1 MESVRVDRWL
11 WAVRLAKTRTSASTA
26 CGGGHVQINGKA
38 AKPASQVRVGDR
50 VQLRAGHRSHDVEVV
65 LLLVKRVGAE
75 AAAEALIDRSG
86 PRAVRRRPPPPM
98 VRERGAG
105 RPTKKDRRAIDRLQG
120 G

>member
-1 MESVRVDRWL
+1 MDRWL
-11 WAVRLAKTRTSASTA
+11 WAVRLAKTRTAASTA

-50 VQLRAGHRSHDVEVV
+50 VHLRAGHRTHDVEVV

-86 PRAVRRRPPPPM
+86 PRALRRRQPPPL
-98 VRERGAG
+98 VRDRGAG